1 MKTAA
6 LIAKQRQKRK
16 LRQLDVA
23 MELGYKTAQ
32 YVSLVERGIAPMP
45 IEHVAKWADVIQI
58 NKRQLLNAMV
68 EDYKLRV
75 IKVIK
80 A

>member
-75 IKVIK
+75 IQVIK